1 MAASPRAAAGTKG
14 RVATRPPRQPLAAP
28 PCDARGGGAPHPAGS
43 CGRVPLPCATACAS
57 PAGPLEVSSSW
68 VRDTRAQIRPGT
80 REAERGELRP
90 APSTLP
96 GAGALRGTGPGAE
109 GRGRRPRCHR
119 VALSWG
125 PSAFGSSAANCW
137 RRYRPNDA
145 RGPPPS
151 PTSGYPSSGRLRAAL
166 SRHVHRGS
174 RGDAHG
180 PVRLSLWQPRT
191 PERAPSPRV
200 APFSFRCIDA

>member
-14 RVATRPPRQPLAAP
+14 RVAVRPARQPLAAP

-43 CGRVPLPCATACAS
+43 CGRVPLPCATACAT

-80 REAERGELRP
+80 REAERGEPR
-90 APSTLP
+90 SR
-96 GAGALRGTGPGAE
+96 GAKGHGAR
-109 GRGRRPRCHR
+109 GRGPRP
-119 VALSWG
+119 
-125 PSAFGSSAANCW
+125 PSALPPRRSLLGAICFRLLCGELW
-137 RRYRPNDA
+137 RRYGPNDA

-151 PTSGYPSSGRLRAAL
+151 PTSGHPSSGRLRAAL

-191 PERAPSPRV
+191 PERPPSPRV
-200 APFSFRCIDA
+200 APFSFRCVDA